1 MSNQIPEQGGALCSD
16 SPAWVWVSLGV
27 EREFVAPA
35 WSSGRGRV
43 WFDKVN
49 SSFLNKWQ
57 GKARQVAVSKPRY
70 HGEVRDCLAATSTF
84 SGKAVCVAGNT
95 AKNVAAYY
103 VADVLGGT
111 ATAVQGWEVQGRQ
124 FHSGFNSLWPT
135 SGPITGFS

>member
-16 SPAWVWVSLGV
+16 SPAYSLGV

-84 SGKAVCVAGNT
+84 SGKAVCVAGDT
-95 AKNVAAYY
+95 AENFAAYY

-111 ATAVQGWEVQGRQ
+111 ATAVQGRIA
-124 FHSGFNSLWPT
+124 F
-135 SGPITGFS
+135 

>member
-16 SPAWVWVSLGV
+16 SPAYSLGV

-35 WSSGRGRV
+35 WSSGRGRGRV

-49 SSFLNKWQ
+49 SSFLNSPDLPNKS
-57 GKARQVAVSKPRY
+57 RQVAVSKPRY

-84 SGKAVCVAGNT
+84 SGKAVCVGGDT
-95 AKNVAAYY
+95 AENFAAYY

-111 ATAVQGWEVQGRQ
+111 ATAVQGRIA
-124 FHSGFNSLWPT
+124 F
-135 SGPITGFS
+135 

>member
-1 MSNQIPEQGGALCSD
+1 MSNQNGNQIPEQGGALCSD

-35 WSSGRGRV
+35 WSSRRGRGKA

-49 SSFLNKWQ
+49 SSFFQEARK

-84 SGKAVCVAGNT
+84 SGKAVCVAGDM

-103 VADVLGGT
+103 VADVLRGT
-111 ATAVQGWEVQGRQ
+111 ATAVQGRIA
-124 FHSGFNSLWPT
+124 F
-135 SGPITGFS
+135 